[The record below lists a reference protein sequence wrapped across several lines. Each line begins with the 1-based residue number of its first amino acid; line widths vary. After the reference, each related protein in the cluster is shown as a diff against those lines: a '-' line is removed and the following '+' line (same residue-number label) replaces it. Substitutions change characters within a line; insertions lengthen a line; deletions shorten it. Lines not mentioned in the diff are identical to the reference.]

1 MDSLTA
7 EQHNNGMTIIYRV
20 LITALALML
29 CAYLIP
35 GIFVENIYAA
45 VIAAVVLGLLNLVAR
60 PILVVLT
67 LPITL
72 LTLGLFIFVINAAIF
87 WFTASF
93 IDGFEVAGFIPAL
106 VGSVLVSLV
115 SAVGN
120 HFIS

>member
-1 MDSLTA
+1 
-7 EQHNNGMTIIYRV
+7 MTIICRV

-35 GIFVENIYAA
+35 GIAVENIYVAL
-45 VIAAVVLGLLNLVAR
+45 IAAVVLGLLNLVAR

-67 LPITL
+67 FPITL

-106 VGSVLVSLV
+106 VGSVVVSLV
-115 SAVGN
+115 STLGN
-120 HFIS
+120 HFVS